1 MRPEPGGTVSAEDV
15 MKTDKPKKIKMNIIK
30 SIMCIPAFLLSIAV
44 SAQVAIGKETLT
56 NSSVLLE
63 FNTEAKGIILPSVA
77 SAPGAAGGT
86 FVFNT
91 TDKSIQVF
99 QNTGWTVLTDSS
111 QGVVHPYSNS
121 GTETGAG
128 TIIGAVASA
137 KPGVLVM
144 ESTTKAMVLPKVANP
159 HLNIR
164 GAIAGTMVYD
174 TVSSSLAVYD
184 GAQWSYWK

>member
-1 MRPEPGGTVSAEDV
+1 
-15 MKTDKPKKIKMNIIK
+15 MNIIIK
-30 SIMCIPAFLLSIAV
+30 VLACLSLFLMTAAL
-44 SAQVAIGKETLT
+44 SAQVAIGKQTLT
-56 NSSVLLE
+56 NPSVLLE

-77 SAPGAAGGT
+77 SAPGAVGGT

-91 TDKSIQVF
+91 ADRSVQVF
-99 QNTGWTVLTDSS
+99 QNTGWTLLTDSS
-111 QGVVHPYSNS
+111 QGVIHSFSNS
-121 GTETGAG
+121 GTESGAG
-128 TIIGAVASA
+128 MIIGANTSA

-174 TVSSSLAVYD
+174 TASSSLAVYD

>member
-1 MRPEPGGTVSAEDV
+1 MRTA
-15 MKTDKPKKIKMNIIK
+15 KIKKKLNMNIIIK
-30 SIMCIPAFLLSIAV
+30 ALAFLPVFLSFTAMD
-44 SAQVAIGKETLT
+44 AQVAIGKEGLT

-63 FNTEAKGIILPSVA
+63 FSTEARGIILPSVA

-86 FVFNT
+86 FIFNT
-91 TDKSIQVF
+91 ADRSVQVF
-99 QNTGWTVLTDSS
+99 QNTGWTLLTDSN

-121 GTETGAG
+121 GTETGTG
-128 TIIGAVASA
+128 IIIGAAASS

-144 ESTTKAMVLPKVANP
+144 ESTAKAMVLPKVASP

-174 TVSSSLAVYD
+174 TASSALAVYD

>member
-1 MRPEPGGTVSAEDV
+1 
-15 MKTDKPKKIKMNIIK
+15 MNIIK
-30 SIMCIPAFLLSIAV
+30 VLAGLFLFLTATALN
-44 SAQVAIGKETLT
+44 AQVAIGKQTLT
-56 NSSVLLE
+56 NTSVLLE
-63 FNTEAKGIILPSVA
+63 FNAEAKGIILPSVL
-77 SAPGAAGGT
+77 SAPGAVGGT

-91 TDKSIQVF
+91 ADKSIQVF
-99 QNTGWTVLTDSS
+99 QNAGWTLLTDSN
-111 QGVVHPYSNS
+111 QGVVHSFSNS
-121 GTETGAG
+121 GNESGTGM
-128 TIIGAVASA
+128 IIGANISA

-144 ESTTKAMVLPKVANP
+144 ESTTKAMVLPKAANP

>member
-1 MRPEPGGTVSAEDV
+1 
-15 MKTDKPKKIKMNIIK
+15 MNIIIK
-30 SIMCIPAFLLSIAV
+30 ALVSLPVFLLPAAV
-44 SAQVAIGKETLT
+44 CAQVAIGKQALT

-63 FNTEAKGIILPSVA
+63 FNNEAKGIILPSVA

-91 TDKSIQVF
+91 ADRSVQVF
-99 QNTGWTVLTDSS
+99 QNTGWTLLTDSS
-111 QGVVHPYSNS
+111 QGVVHSYTNS

-128 TIIGAVASA
+128 TIIGATSSA

-144 ESTTKAMVLPKVANP
+144 ESATKAMVLPKVANP

-174 TVSSSLAVYD
+174 TVSSALAVYD